1 MSASATA
8 SPSVISVAA
17 QPTAVDNAAG
27 AQPPSYGASTA
38 PLGAAGLAAPQTSP
52 PGAADSATGLTT
64 IQLIQ
69 EALRHLLVLTQQAL
83 TSTATT
89 LEETARLNAEMR
101 DVIRDLRGCIR
112 DLTQLVD
119 HNHDHVVDIES
130 MVSTL
135 AVKLD
140 ALGEAFRREGDMTR
154 AEVHS
159 HRVHFGEFIGTLGI
173 RHDRVEST
181 MNELRTGIVAH
192 RDEFLCFAAVV
203 NTFVAADKPAWDSVL
218 QVQGDVATLHLEV
231 NSLAA
236 LVKAYLDAHALRSTP
251 YIDPALISMP
261 PSSSSGYSGS
271 SHAPASPPYAPIS
284 PTTSF
289 SSQSSGGRREGTLY
303 YPRTDRAPP
312 STPVVS
318 RTPGRRH
325 SFGEGGHVAQ
335 ATPSASGYGPAA
347 QN

>member
-1 MSASATA
+1 MSAAATA
-8 SPSVISVAA
+8 SPSVASVAP
-17 QPTAVDNAAG
+17 QPAVVDNTAG
-27 AQPPSYGASTA
+27 AQPPSYGASTV
-38 PLGAAGLAAPQTSP
+38 PLTAADPAAPQTSP
-52 PGAADSATGLTT
+52 PGAADGATGLTT
-64 IQLIQ
+64 LQLIQ
-69 EALRHLLVLTQQAL
+69 EALRHLLALNQQAL

-89 LEETARLNAEMR
+89 SEETARLNAEMR
-101 DVIRDLRGCIR
+101 DVIRDLGGCIR

-135 AVKLD
+135 AVKHD
-140 ALGEAFRREGDMTR
+140 AFAEAFRREGDMTR

-173 RHDRVEST
+173 RLDRLEST

-192 RDEFLCFAAVV
+192 RDEFLRFTAVV
-203 NTFVAADKPAWDSVL
+203 NAFVAADKPAWDSVL

-231 NSLAA
+231 NLLAA

-251 YIDPALISMP
+251 YIDPTLVSMP

-271 SHAPASPPYAPIS
+271 SRAPASPPYAPMS
-284 PTTSF
+284 PTTSY
-289 SSQSSGGRREGTLY
+289 SSQSSGGRREVTPY

-325 SFGEGGHVAQ
+325 SFGEAGHAAH
-335 ATPSASGYGPAA
+335 ATESASGYGPAA